1 MQKGIHQHFVGCV
14 QHQRTAAT
22 RLYRI
27 ISQCKTAEGIHV
39 RLRKSQTTARA
50 EKIQRRIRIRKPLWI
65 TQCQT
70 DRNPHIRH
78 AHLTDHRIVRKLHR
92 RVQNALRV
100 HQHLDLICRHIEQP
114 PRLDDLQTFVHHGR
128 RIDRDLR
135 AHVPVRMAQR
145 LRQRHMRKLLP
156 RKSAKRTAARC
167 QEYFFNRTVPIAL
180 QALKNCAVL
189 AVHRQQL
196 HAAFGCRLHDQLPA
210 RQQRLLVGECNI
222 LACQNRVIGRFQPAH
237 SHQRVHH
244 HVTVRGRR
252 RDQALPAMQE
262 RDLRKLRRQRE
273 RVLSPL
279 GNRELRT
286 KRRDLLRQKRGI
298 PAAGQRCH
306 TKSIGIG
313 SNDL

>member
-27 ISQCKTAEGIHV
+27 ISQRKTAEGIHV
-39 RLRKSQTTARA
+39 RLRKGQTTARA
-50 EKIQRRIRIRKPLWI
+50 EKIQRRIRIRKPLRI

-100 HQHLDLICRHIEQP
+100 HQHLDLICRHIEQ
-114 PRLDDLQTFVHHGR
+114 
-128 RIDRDLR
+128 
-135 AHVPVRMAQR
+135 
-145 LRQRHMRKLLP
+145 
-156 RKSAKRTAARC
+156 
-167 QEYFFNRTVPIAL
+167 
-180 QALKNCAVL
+180 
-189 AVHRQQL
+189 
-196 HAAFGCRLHDQLPA
+196 LHDQLPA
-210 RQQRLLVGECNI
+210 RHQRLLVGECNI

-279 GNRELRT
+279 GNRKLRT

-298 PAAGQRCH
+298 PAAGQRRH
-306 TKSIGIG
+306 AKTIGIG
-313 SNDL
+313 RDDL